1 MLDPRGRI
9 GLLAAA
15 VAAAGLLCGCG
26 SPLPV
31 AAPAA
36 PATHA
41 HASRPASP
49 PASPVADASLHG
61 IILAVESS
69 SNTLQLEALNPATG
83 AVTATRT
90 FAGGSAT
97 LAFDPQDPGFVWRQA
112 FNQNLT
118 EMAATGPPA
127 ADGSTSA
134 GFVNAQGAYTAL
146 TASTSGG
153 YGTPLQKTAIS
164 FNPETGDLWYQTP
177 QGNGSS
183 GGQFGYVD
191 PATRADTLLKNSS
204 GFQNGVI
211 GGYNDRVYFGANG
224 YGPVDIAAVPSSA
237 FLSSGVE
244 VDRDPVNNAY
254 QIARDGKVTTMTAD
268 TRMSPSNI
276 DVPWMKLPI
285 DATRFLASDTGNQQL
300 YVGTVGRRVVRV
312 QPLLPA
318 SSRTVGEAVVNPGRT
333 MVAFFSS
340 TGSENQLYVTSLSG
354 GTSQPALLGSF
365 NASLGS
371 AYGLI
376 DWIP

>member
-1 MLDPRGRI
+1 MLDPRGRT

-15 VAAAGLLCGCG
+15 VVTGGLLCGCG

-41 HASRPASP
+41 SKPASP

-61 IILAVESS
+61 IILAVEPS
-69 SNTLQLEALNPATG
+69 SNTLQLEALSPATG

-118 EMAATGPPA
+118 EMAATGPQA

-134 GFVNAQGAYTAL
+134 GFVDDHGAYTAL

-164 FNPETGDLWYQTP
+164 FNPGTGDLWYQTP

-183 GGQFGYVD
+183 GGQFGYVN
-191 PATRADTLLKNSS
+191 PATRADTLVKNSS
-204 GFQNGVI
+204 GFQNGMI

-237 FLSSGVE
+237 YLSGGIE

-254 QIARDGKVTTMTAD
+254 QIARDGKVTTMTPD

-300 YVGTVGRRVVRV
+300 YVGTVSRGVVHVRA
-312 QPLLPA
+312 LLPA
-318 SSRTVGEAVVNPGRT
+318 SSRTVGEAVVNPAHT
-333 MVAFFSS
+333 MVAFVSS
-340 TGSENQLYVTSLSG
+340 TGSENQLYVTSLTAG
-354 GTSQPALLGSF
+354 ASQPVLLGSF
-365 NASLGS
+365 DASLGS

-376 DWIP
+376 AWIP